1 MSEAVNYI
9 FNHIEST
16 EKALKRQGRV
26 NRNFVVF
33 MTAATVFM
41 VFQAK
46 KINELDYQ
54 VGKLKRDLARKD
66 AE

>member
-9 FNHIEST
+9 FNHIERT